1 MLWALCPSCL
11 KAESPGTAP
20 LGFWN
25 RQQPKPSSG
34 AAAVNNPQPVSSW
47 NFLEKKKKKKEREKE
62 KHNCWKKADVLA
74 KTALRAKALIGQ
86 RVFLQRRRVEVKRSR
101 QMEVP
106 RLERESP
113 SSAGSICL
121 GEEEEGAGSG
131 VALGPSGAP
140 MLEVGAFS
148 LISGVFEPREK
159 RPRRWARAKAAHS
172 IRSDRTALLHLPP
185 GPVTMRALCL
195 VLLGLPALLV
205 QGQYSRF
212 EGITYPEPVQYS
224 QYDQQAEI
232 QDYYDYHDVTPRT
245 PEEQFR
251 YQSQQ
256 QSQQEI
262 VPAPTPAAAPE
273 TEPTE
278 PGPLDCREEQYPC
291 TRLYSVHKPCKQ
303 CLNEIC
309 FYSLRRV
316 YVINKEI
323 CVRTVCA
330 HEELLRADLCRDKFS
345 KCGVMATSGLC
356 QTVVASCARSC
367 GGC

>member
-1 MLWALCPSCL
+1 
-11 KAESPGTAP
+11 
-20 LGFWN
+20 
-25 RQQPKPSSG
+25 
-34 AAAVNNPQPVSSW
+34 
-47 NFLEKKKKKKEREKE
+47 
-62 KHNCWKKADVLA
+62 
-74 KTALRAKALIGQ
+74 
-86 RVFLQRRRVEVKRSR
+86 
-101 QMEVP
+101 
-106 RLERESP
+106 
-113 SSAGSICL
+113 
-121 GEEEEGAGSG
+121 
-131 VALGPSGAP
+131 
-140 MLEVGAFS
+140 
-148 LISGVFEPREK
+148 
-159 RPRRWARAKAAHS
+159 
-172 IRSDRTALLHLPP
+172 
-185 GPVTMRALCL
+185 MRAAELFVLCL
-195 VLLGLPALLV
+195 PVLLV

-232 QDYYDYHDVTPRT
+232 QDYYDYHDVTPRA

-256 QSQQEI
+256 QSQQET
-262 VPAPTPAAAPE
+262 VPAPTPGDGRGGGRALGERRAR
-273 TEPTE
+273 
-278 PGPLDCREEQYPC
+278 PGPAGFPGIASSRFPADCREEQYPC

-356 QTVVASCARSC
+356 QTVGASCARSC